1 MKSKLIIHAQGY
13 ENYNVDINGFNNYG
27 DKKPHWKPKFGK
39 KFFLEI
45 DTDDFYYS
53 TNSHTEIL
61 QSLLDKHE
69 TEAVRYEVVHYEFE
83 YEVPEQLCTDEE
95 FIDTVRAVNDAVNE
109 AVSME
114 AAILSNL

>member
-45 DTDDFYYS
+45 DTEDFYYS
-53 TNSHTEIL
+53 TNSHTEVL
-61 QSLLDKHE
+61 QSLLDKFE
-69 TEAVRYEVVHYEFE
+69 TEAVRYEVAHYEFE
-83 YEVPEQLCTDEE
+83 YEVPEQLCTEEE
-95 FIDTVRAVNDAVNE
+95 FIATAQTIEKAVGE

>member
-1 MKSKLIIHAQGY
+1 MTSKLIILAQGY

-45 DTDDFYYS
+45 DSEDFFYS
-53 TNSHTEIL
+53 TDSHKEVL
-61 QSLLDKHE
+61 QLLLDKFE
-69 TEAVRYEVVHYEFE
+69 TEAVRYEVLDYEFE
-83 YEVPEQLCTDEE
+83 YQAPEQLCTAEE
-95 FIDTVRAVNDAVNE
+95 FIDAADTVEKAIGE

-114 AAILSNL
+114 AAILSTL